1 MNAAAPD
8 SPAAAESTP
17 ADLLDNLRELGQALP
32 VSFQPTSH
40 DSAALLAGVIY
51 YLATGSLI
59 APRVDV
65 PNQAEI
71 NADLAEQTR
80 LNEADAKIAELERQ
94 LAAQSAGPAAV
105 APAPVAAA
113 GTEEFTPA
121 PQAPDAPAP
130 KAGAAPTEAE
140 LIAAWQAQQ
149 AGSGAVGS

>member
-1 MNAAAPD
+1 MNDAAAPD
-8 SPAAAESTP
+8 ALASTP
-17 ADLLDNLRELGQALP
+17 NDLLENLRELGQALP

-40 DSAALLAGVIY
+40 DSAPLLAGVIY

-94 LAAQSAGPAAV
+94 LAAQSAAPAAV
-105 APAPVAAA
+105 APAPTAPVEPGAVAPLDP
-113 GTEEFTPA
+113 PA
-121 PQAPDAPAP
+121 PAAPDAP
-130 KAGAAPTEAE
+130 PTEAQ

-149 AGSGAVGS
+149 AAGSGAVGS